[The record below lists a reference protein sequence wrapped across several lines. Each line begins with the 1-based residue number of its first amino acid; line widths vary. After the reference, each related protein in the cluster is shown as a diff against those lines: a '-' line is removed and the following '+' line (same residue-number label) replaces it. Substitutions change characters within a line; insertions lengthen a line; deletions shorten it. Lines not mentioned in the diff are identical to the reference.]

1 MKYFVTLRILYPFI
15 KSFLDDFVDISLTS
29 PDRSSRF
36 FSTCKYFA
44 LFEVILLFMFIRYL
58 SKYVFSAKSE
68 ISSLVA
74 NFACFNLASKLS
86 AVDLLNSLVVL
97 SMS

>member
-1 MKYFVTLRILYPFI
+1 
-15 KSFLDDFVDISLTS
+15 
-29 PDRSSRF
+29 
-36 FSTCKYFA
+36 
-44 LFEVILLFMFIRYL
+44 MFIRYL

-68 ISSLVA
+68 TSSLVA